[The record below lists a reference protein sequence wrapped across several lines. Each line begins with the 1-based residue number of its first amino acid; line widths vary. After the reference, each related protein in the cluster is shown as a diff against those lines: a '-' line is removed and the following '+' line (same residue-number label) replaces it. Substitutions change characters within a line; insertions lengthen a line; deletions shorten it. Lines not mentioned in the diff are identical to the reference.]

1 MVKAWQKFEEKER
14 MRPSSWHDR
23 IVDALNIPPSRT
35 DYRQTYLI
43 LGSRHPEENPITA
56 LFSSDHY
63 RDTDKSDY
71 LTELSREA
79 DGKSDLNKGILKF
92 I

>member
-1 MVKAWQKFEEKER
+1 VAKIDKKGR

-23 IVDALNIPPSRT
+23 FVDALNILPFGT

-43 LGSRHPEENPITA
+43 LGSGHPEENPITV
-56 LFSSDHY
+56 LFSSDRY
-63 RDTDKSDY
+63 RDTDKSDH